1 MIALPCALHGATKRE
16 TRGSPIFYL
25 TFHYVFINRCD
36 TTYIYIHSIPRIKIC
51 CISNQYTIILSIQ
64 HTSLYTLIYPLGSMY
79 GIYAKIGDILMGS
92 MLPYIA
98 YMDIHGS
105 YGYIYIYTL
114 HTCII
119 HTYHAWRGAQKIHRT
134 HWANQ
139 TIPTDRIHRLGVAW
153 SRVHVTRGTSGR
165 WRKMPTRSPWR
176 FIAGKIIYKWD
187 KWPICWSCK
196 LAKIS
201 GSCSID
207 VGFFRVPLKRGYWLH
222 DPAW

>member
-1 MIALPCALHGATKRE
+1 MSILVNIQHFTPFWGQSSQLLVRVTLVVTLVEMIALPCALHGATKRE

-36 TTYIYIHSIPRIKIC
+36 TTYIYIYSIPRIKIC

-105 YGYIYIYTL
+105 YGYIYI
-114 HTCII
+114 HT
-119 HTYHAWRGAQKIHRT
+119 TYMYHSY
-134 HWANQ
+134 
-139 TIPTDRIHRLGVAW
+139 V
-153 SRVHVTRGTSGR
+153 
-165 WRKMPTRSPWR
+165 
-176 FIAGKIIYKWD
+176 
-187 KWPICWSCK
+187 SCMARCTK
-196 LAKIS
+196 NPPNSLS
-201 GSCSID
+201 QPDHSN
-207 VGFFRVPLKRGYWLH
+207 
-222 DPAW
+222 

>member
-1 MIALPCALHGATKRE
+1 
-16 TRGSPIFYL
+16 
-25 TFHYVFINRCD
+25 
-36 TTYIYIHSIPRIKIC
+36 
-51 CISNQYTIILSIQ
+51 
-64 HTSLYTLIYPLGSMY
+64 
-79 GIYAKIGDILMGS
+79 MG
-92 MLPYIA
+92 
-98 YMDIHGS
+98 
-105 YGYIYIYTL
+105 IYIYTL

-207 VGFFRVPLKRGYWLH
+207 VGFFGFHWSGDIDYMTRPGKRSHITNWKDPPCDFNGKIHELSTGPWLQTIAMF
-222 DPAW
+222 DITRG